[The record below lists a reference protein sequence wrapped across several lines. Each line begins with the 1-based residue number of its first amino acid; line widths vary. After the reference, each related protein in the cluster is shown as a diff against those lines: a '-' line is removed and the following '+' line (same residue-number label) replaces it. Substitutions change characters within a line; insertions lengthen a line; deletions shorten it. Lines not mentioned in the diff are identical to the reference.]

1 MTPSPQTQSST
12 KPIEE
17 TKQPIIKIPQQITND
32 LQSREQDLMARARA
46 LEIEMESIKHAKLE
60 QVMIQFE
67 Q

>member
-1 MTPSPQTQSST
+1 MTPSPQPQSSV

-60 QVMIQFE
+60 QVMMQFE